1 MAEITY
7 SKSLIDSLQK
17 NTPST
22 KLKAFP
28 IAKCLIEDEEV
39 SILYEKPDGE
49 KFIRLRPTVDNDARF
64 IRFERIQK

>member
-7 SKSLIDSLQK
+7 FKSLIDSLQK

-28 IAKCLIEDEEV
+28 ITKCLIGDEEV
-39 SILYEKPDGE
+39 GILYEKSDGE
-49 KFIRLRPTVDNDARF
+49 KFIR
-64 IRFERIQK
+64 